1 MFKKDQIDLIYR
13 VICLVAFI
21 MVILFDNSLITL
33 IGLEF
38 VFFLLT
44 YKEEKAF
51 YVALYLFSFIFS
63 CLGYVAANYGLIKFI
78 LIIDYIVYY
87 LNIPSLNILVKKTI
101 DYYANNKKERDIKE
115 ESEEISEN
123 EYYRFKTNNNLKRHL
138 SLQETF
144 YITIHL
150 ILLFISILVG

>member
-101 DYYANNKKERDIKE
+101 DYYANNKKERDIK
-115 ESEEISEN
+115 
-123 EYYRFKTNNNLKRHL
+123 
-138 SLQETF
+138 
-144 YITIHL
+144 
-150 ILLFISILVG
+150 